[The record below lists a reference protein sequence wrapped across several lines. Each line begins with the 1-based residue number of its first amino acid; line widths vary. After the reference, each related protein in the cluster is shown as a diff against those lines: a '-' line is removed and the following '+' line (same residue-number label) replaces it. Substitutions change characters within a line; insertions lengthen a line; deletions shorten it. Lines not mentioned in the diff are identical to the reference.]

1 MPVLMN
7 RCFRISLLL
16 SCLGCFSTAYAQDVI
31 PARLMS
37 LELARDIARGTLDAC
52 HKDGYQV
59 AVVVTD
65 RSGDPLVVFRDVYAS
80 KFNAALAQ
88 GKANAVVLSTTSSGQ
103 LRNNMAAIKDEL
115 NELDDLVVLAGG
127 LPIRAAGSLLGAVG
141 VSGGPGGD
149 KDEACARAGIEGV
162 VERLEFAE

>member
-1 MPVLMN
+1 MAELMN
-7 RCFRISLLL
+7 RCFRLSLLPL
-16 SCLGCFSTAYAQDVI
+16 YLGCFSTAYAQDVI
-31 PARLMS
+31 PARVMS
-37 LELARDIARGTLDAC
+37 LGLAQDIAQGALDAC

-59 AVVVTD
+59 SVVVTD
-65 RSGDPLVVFRDVYAS
+65 RSGDPLVVNRDVYAS
-80 KFNAALAQ
+80 KFNTALAQ
-88 GKANAVVLSTTSSGQ
+88 GKANAVVLSTTSSAE
-103 LRNNMAAIKDEL
+103 LRTNMAAIKDEL

-162 VERLEFAE
+162 VERLEFAD